1 MLMNTTSALF
11 IKKDVIQQYPQ
22 WVSLTILVIATMF
35 SLMISP
41 FWESSNQDKYFIYMA
56 LSIGLMAGVMS
67 YMIHL
72 PVWWQRINSC
82 FAFTILIFYSL
93 HLPGWMYLIAFIAMT
108 GLYWNTLVTRVPYY
122 PSNQLVW
129 EAVGKLLPDQ
139 QCRVLEIGS
148 GLGGF
153 SRYISK
159 HHAHVQCLGLE
170 TAPIPWLASMV
181 LSKLERAKCS
191 FQRKNY
197 EDEDF
202 SKYDLI
208 FAFLSPAVMQSLYLK
223 AEQELNPEAKIISYM
238 FAWPEVA
245 LPNVQTIQ
253 LANGESL
260 CVYSTSHTNKNI
272 TGAL

>member
-1 MLMNTTSALF
+1 MNITSALF
-11 IKKDVIQQYPQ
+11 IKKDVVQQYPQ
-22 WVSLTILVIATMF
+22 WVSLGVLVIVTLF

-82 FAFTILIFYSL
+82 FAFMILIFYSL
-93 HLPGWMYLIAFIAMT
+93 HLPGWMYLLAFIAMM
-108 GLYWNTLVTRVPYY
+108 GLYWNTLITRVPYY

-129 EAVGKLLPDQ
+129 EAVAKLLPNQ
-139 QCRVLEIGS
+139 QPCRVLEIGS

-159 HHAHVQCLGLE
+159 YHAQVQCLGLE

-181 LSKLERAKCS
+181 LSKLEGANCS

-197 EDEDF
+197 ENEDF
-202 SKYDLI
+202 SKYDVI
-208 FAFLSPAVMQSLYLK
+208 FAFLSPAAMPSLYAK
-223 AEQELNPEAKIISYM
+223 AEQELHPQAQIVSYM
-238 FAWPEVA
+238 FAWPEEA

-260 CVYSTSHTNKNI
+260 YVYSTSHINKNI

>member
-1 MLMNTTSALF
+1 MNSTSTLF
-11 IKKDVIQQYPQ
+11 IKKDIVQQYPQ
-22 WVSLTILVIATMF
+22 WVSLSILVIAIML

-41 FWESSNQDKYFIYMA
+41 FWENSNQDNYFIYMA

-93 HLPGWMYLIAFIAMT
+93 HLPGWMYLIAFIAMI
-108 GLYWNTLVTRVPYY
+108 GLYWNTLITRVPYY

-129 EAVGKLLPDQ
+129 EAVAKLLPDQ
-139 QCRVLEIGS
+139 QPCRVLEIGS

-159 HHAHVQCLGLE
+159 HHAQVQCLGLE
-170 TAPIPWLASMV
+170 TAPIPWIASV
-181 LSKLERAKCS
+181 LLSKLERANCS
-191 FQRKNY
+191 FKRKNY
-197 EDEDF
+197 ENEDF
-202 SKYDLI
+202 SQYDLI
-208 FAFLSPAVMQSLYLK
+208 FAFLSPAAMPSLYAK
-223 AEQELNPEAKIISYM
+223 ALEELPPQAQIISYM
-238 FAWPEVA
+238 FTWPQEA
-245 LPNVQTIQ
+245 FPNIQTIQ

-260 CVYSTSHTNKNI
+260 YVYSTSTTNKLV